1 MKYRNDDTYN
11 IKSGSFP
18 SHYHFRVKIST
29 FFFHLKSENSNE
41 VHTTWL
47 PRNLQWKA
55 GLSQYIFNQG
65 GSRHMNSSLET
76 CCMFHYIQS
85 RIYKNKP
92 FFSAHIHIHTMVIAM
107 YIKPVKA
114 PISNIPMNI
123 KRVQYFWLW
132 QIADE
137 GLFIKTGC

>member
-1 MKYRNDDTYN
+1 MRYKNDDTHN
-11 IKSGSFP
+11 IKSSSFP
-18 SHYHFRVKIST
+18 SHYHFRVRFLL

-92 FFSAHIHIHTMVIAM
+92 FFKCTHTHTHNGNCNVHKTCQSSNFQ
-107 YIKPVKA
+107 YSNEYQKSPVFLTLT
-114 PISNIPMNI
+114 NC
-123 KRVQYFWLW
+123 R
-132 QIADE
+132 
-137 GLFIKTGC
+137 